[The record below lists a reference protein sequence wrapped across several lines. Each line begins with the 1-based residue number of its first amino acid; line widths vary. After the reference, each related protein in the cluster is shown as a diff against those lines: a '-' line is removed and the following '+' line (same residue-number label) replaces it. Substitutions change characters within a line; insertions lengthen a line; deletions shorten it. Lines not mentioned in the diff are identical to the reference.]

1 MEGRLQWS
9 PEASHSCASPLGQT
23 RWSAEN
29 SGKAL
34 NKEGSELLQPSSV
47 LMQFPVGVALRDL
60 ANFAA
65 GQVTRVI
72 SQKKSIILL
81 WREAAIYVGVIKIC
95 LPTSYSGASVA
106 KHRKRQ
112 EEIRS
117 GRKGREEW
125 SICRQ
130 WFSTCSVYHV
140 IREQTFWFHCVL
152 YSGGSG
158 RIRLWRTVRKMGI
171 T

>member
-1 MEGRLQWS
+1 
-9 PEASHSCASPLGQT
+9 
-23 RWSAEN
+23 
-29 SGKAL
+29 
-34 NKEGSELLQPSSV
+34 
-47 LMQFPVGVALRDL
+47 MQFPVGVALRDL

-65 GQVTRVI
+65 GQVTGAI
-72 SQKKSIILL
+72 SQQKSIILL

-95 LPTSYSGASVA
+95 LPQSYSGASVA

-140 IREQTFWFHCVL
+140 ILEQILWFHCAL
-152 YSGGSG
+152 HSESNG
-158 RIRLWRTVRKMGI
+158 RIRL
-171 T
+171 